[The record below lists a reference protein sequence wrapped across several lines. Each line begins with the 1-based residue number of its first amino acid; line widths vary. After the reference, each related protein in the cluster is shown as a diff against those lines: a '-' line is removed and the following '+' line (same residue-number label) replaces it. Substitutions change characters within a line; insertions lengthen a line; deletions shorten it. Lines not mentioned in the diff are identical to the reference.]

1 MGKRKLIGV
10 ITALPESIHAKRVLN
25 GIFAQC
31 EKYDYNVAVFAP
43 MINVSSKN
51 TEYLKGELNIYELP
65 NFDMLD
71 AVIVDVISIN
81 ADNVTYVTDQIIGR
95 LKSECDKPV
104 ISLNVPLSDYPVA
117 QNSDSPIFKEIVDHV
132 IDGHNVRD
140 VLFLT
145 GQKGYNIA
153 EERADAFRRYMG
165 EKGIAVSEDSIIY
178 GDFWYSSGT
187 KLADDII
194 AGKIHKPEAVICASD
209 HMAIGFVNRIVK
221 LGIKVPEDI
230 IVTGFEATQ
239 ESILNN
245 LTITSFESN
254 ASQSAADAVDMIRNQ
269 IEPEAEIIPYS
280 IGEKGHI
287 HCAISCGC
295 MSDTTNLVKEF
306 REAFYNIYPDYEKE
320 DFYVNADIGQLME
333 GYILEIF
340 SGSTTPQECLENI
353 YMMTYMNKPYKN
365 FYLCLNKNW
374 LDTEQVIESGY
385 PDRMKIVVHT
395 AQELNTGFFKDNEAI
410 EFDTSIM
417 LPQLWEDT
425 AEPSVFYFST
435 VHFMEKTYGY
445 AVLHRFMSESPTVNL
460 VYRNWLRFVNMSL
473 EMVQAKNK
481 LMMLSVRDE
490 MTGAYNRRGMKMKI
504 DEMVSNAEK
513 DDLLYVFVIDMDGLK
528 YINDTFG
535 HNDGDLGIKTVYMA
549 ASAIMTPDEIC
560 VRAGG
565 DEFYV
570 FGVGKIDEQTL
581 EKDSEVFTQKL
592 KQLNENLDK
601 PYVITASIG
610 YAYSSVENLH
620 INNVIN
626 TADERMYRNKIE
638 RKKQRI

>member
-10 ITALPESIHAKRVLN
+10 ITALPESVHSKRVLN

-31 EKYDYNVAVFAP
+31 EKYGYNAAVFAP
-43 MINVSSKN
+43 MINVSSRN
-51 TEYLKGELNIYELP
+51 TEYLKGELNINELP

-81 ADNVTYVTDQIIGR
+81 ADNVTYVTERVAER
-95 LKSECDKPV
+95 LKNECSKPV
-104 ISLNVPLSDYPVA
+104 VALNVPLADYPVA

-132 IDGHNVRD
+132 VDEHNVRD
-140 VLFLT
+140 ILFLT
-145 GQKGYNIA
+145 GQKGYNIS
-153 EERADAFRRYMG
+153 EERADVFRTYMG
-165 EKGIAVSEDSIIY
+165 EKGIQVSDEQVIY
-178 GDFWYSSGT
+178 GDFWYSGGA

-194 AGKIHKPEAVICASD
+194 SGRIHKPEAVMCASD
-209 HMAIGFVNRIVK
+209 HMAIGLVNRLVK
-221 LGIKVPEDI
+221 FGIKVPDDI

-254 ASQSAADAVDMIRNQ
+254 ASQTAADAVDMIRRQ
-269 IEPEAEIIPYS
+269 IEPDAEIIPYS

-287 HCAISCGC
+287 HHAMSCGC
-295 MSDTTNLVKEF
+295 KSDASNLVKEF

-333 GYILEIF
+333 EYIGERF
-340 SGSTTPQECLENI
+340 SASTTPQECLENI
-353 YMMTYMNKPYKN
+353 YMKTYINKPYKN
-365 FYLCLNKNW
+365 FYLCLNENW
-374 LDTEQVIESGY
+374 LDTECESERGY

-395 AQELNTGFFKDNEAI
+395 AQELNTGFFKDSDAI
-410 EFDTSIM
+410 GFDTSLM
-417 LPQLWEDT
+417 LPQLYEETDK
-425 AEPSVFYFST
+425 PSVFYFSAL
-435 VHFMEKTYGY
+435 HFMAKSYGY
-445 AVLHRFMSESPTVNL
+445 AVLQRHMNESPTVNL
-460 VYRNWLRFVNMSL
+460 VYRNWLRFVNIAL

-490 MTGAYNRRGMKMKI
+490 MTGAYNRRGMKMKV
-504 DEMVSNAEK
+504 DEIIARASA
-513 DDLLYVFVIDMDGLK
+513 DDMAYVFVIDMDGLK

-535 HNDGDLGIKTVYMA
+535 HNDGDMGIKTVYTA
-549 ASAIMTPDEIC
+549 ASAIMKPDEIC

-565 DEFYV
+565 DEFYI
-570 FGVGKIDEQTL
+570 FGVGKVNDELL
-581 EKDSEVFTQKL
+581 EKRSEEFYVKL
-592 KQLNENLDK
+592 KELNVEIDK
-601 PYVITASIG
+601 PYLISASIG
-610 YAYSSVENLH
+610 YAYSDMENLH

-626 TADERMYRNKIE
+626 TADERMYRSKIE

>member
-31 EKYDYNVAVFAP
+31 EKYGYNVAVFAP
-43 MINVSSKN
+43 MINVSSRN

-81 ADNVTYVTDQIIGR
+81 ADNVTYVTDQITGR
-95 LKSECDKPV
+95 LKAECDKPV

-132 IDGHNVRD
+132 IDEHNARD
-140 VLFLT
+140 ILFLT
-145 GQKGYNIA
+145 GQKDYNIA

-165 EKGIAVSEDSIIY
+165 EKGITVSEDSVIY
-178 GDFWYSSGT
+178 GDFWYSSGA
-187 KLADDII
+187 KLADDIV
-194 AGKIHKPEAVICASD
+194 AGRIHKPEAIICASD
-209 HMAIGFVNRIVK
+209 HMAIGLVNRLVK
-221 LGIKVPEDI
+221 FGIKVPEDI

-245 LTITSFESN
+245 LTVTSFESN
-254 ASQSAADAVDMIRNQ
+254 ASQSAADAVDMIRRK

-287 HCAISCGC
+287 HCAMSCGC
-295 MSDTTNLVKEF
+295 KSDASNLAKEF

-333 GYILEIF
+333 GYILETF

-353 YMMTYMNKPYKN
+353 YLMTYMNKPYKN
-365 FYLCLNKNW
+365 FYLCLNENW

-395 AQELNTGFFKDNEAI
+395 AQELNTGFFKDNDAI
-410 EFDTSIM
+410 GFDTALM
-417 LPQLWEDT
+417 LPQLWEET
-425 AEPSVFYFST
+425 AEPSVFYFSP

-445 AVLHRFMSESPTVNL
+445 AVLHRYMSESPTVNL

-481 LMMLSVRDE
+481 LMMISVRDE
-490 MTGAYNRRGMKMKI
+490 MTGAYNRRGMKMKV
-504 DEMVSNAEK
+504 DELVAKAADDDMV
-513 DDLLYVFVIDMDGLK
+513 YVFVIDMDGLK

-535 HNDGDLGIKTVYMA
+535 HNDGDLGIKTVYTA
-549 ASAIMTPDEIC
+549 ASAIMNPDEVC

-565 DEFYV
+565 DEFYI
-570 FGVGKIDEQTL
+570 FGAGKTDDEQLQKRINEFT
-581 EKDSEVFTQKL
+581 EK
-592 KQLNENLDK
+592 LNSLNSNYNK
-601 PYVITASIG
+601 PYLISASIG
-610 YAYSSVENLH
+610 YAYASVENLH

-626 TADERMYRNKIE
+626 TADERMYRSKIE